1 MGESVKRV
9 VAGYIEELEG
19 KPGRGGKPVTFS
31 IRLSEREHRRLV
43 WLAENLGAQKTPL
56 AEKLLKAA
64 LDEAIEEYA
73 GWASVGDPESLM
85 EGMERAVPVGR
96 GSKRPGSGSPR
107 ASVSGTVTG
116 WKANHHGDTDGF
128 YLEDG
133 SEVGFP
139 PHRAAEIQ
147 AVVRVGADIEASGD
161 WRGNRLHAYTIT
173 DTASGTR
180 VEAHRAP

>member
-31 IRLSEREHRRLV
+31 IRLSEREHARLV
-43 WLAENLGAQKTPL
+43 WLAENLGAQKTPF

-64 LDEAIEEYA
+64 LDEAIEQYA
-73 GWASVGDPESLM
+73 GWRSSDDPASVVE
-85 EGMERAVPVGR
+85 EIERAVRAPRGR
-96 GSKRPGSGSPR
+96 GPKRAGVG
-107 ASVSGTVTG
+107 ASVAGTVAG
-116 WKANHHGDTDGF
+116 WKANRHGDTDGF

-139 PHRAAEIQ
+139 PHRAKEVQ
-147 AVVRVGADIEASGD
+147 AVVREGANVEASGE
-161 WRGNRLHAYTIT
+161 WRGKRFHAYTIT
-173 DTASGTR
+173 DADSGTR
-180 VEAHRAP
+180 VEAHKVP